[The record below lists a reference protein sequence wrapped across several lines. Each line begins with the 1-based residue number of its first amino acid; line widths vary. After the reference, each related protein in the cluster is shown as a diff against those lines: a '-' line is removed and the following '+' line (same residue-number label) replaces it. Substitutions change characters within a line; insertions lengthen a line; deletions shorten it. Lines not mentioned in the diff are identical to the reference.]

1 MDDRPLAAASR
12 QELSRAGE
20 LATPAGSNGA
30 PAQTQHSSETAT
42 KDAEHKKDEG
52 SVKETI
58 EQILVAFILAFVF
71 RAFVVEAF
79 VIPTGSM
86 APTLLGAHMRFTCDD
101 CGYQFDVNYNTGS
114 PDDMNIPSFAPGGQL
129 AICPN
134 CGYHIPA
141 RQRGDQA
148 FDPPVRY
155 GDRILVLKYLYLFE
169 DPKRWDVVVFK
180 SPDVPQRYDYQQN
193 YIKRLIGK
201 PNESIMIL
209 DGDIYVGDRDAQP
222 ERMKI
227 QHKPPQVQ
235 DAMWRIIYDNDY
247 HPRGELRSSG
257 QQTWHQPWMRR
268 GGGSGWDLGD
278 VTGTASNDGGRTFR
292 FDNTNGVGEI
302 FFNDEL
308 NQPMDVGLTRGGRYV
323 KSSALFDWLAYDV
336 DAGPP
341 FGGWSPVGDLKLD
354 FFYERLAGEGP
365 LRLVLTK
372 RDDVFVAEI
381 GPNSARLLRQDAAG
395 NDVELIPA
403 APIAQHGGPMH
414 VEFSNVD
421 YVVSLRIDGREVF
434 RTTDQQYSPDI
445 AGLLDAQRQSSLIA
459 KRPAIRIVASNQTAS
474 VKHLS
479 LWRDIYY
486 LSRGR
491 RPVDGEPYAAS
502 PDNIMRLGPDEFFV
516 MGDNSQISGDGRYWT
531 EPIDLPWEDL
541 HIEAGRVPARFMLGK
556 AFFVY
561 WPAGYRPM
569 ESLPALAPNFG
580 DMRFIH

>member
-1 MDDRPLAAASR
+1 
-12 QELSRAGE
+12 
-20 LATPAGSNGA
+20 
-30 PAQTQHSSETAT
+30 
-42 KDAEHKKDEG
+42 
-52 SVKETI
+52 
-58 EQILVAFILAFVF
+58 
-71 RAFVVEAF
+71 
-79 VIPTGSM
+79 
-86 APTLLGAHMRFTCDD
+86 MRFTCDD
-101 CGYQFDVNYNTGS
+101 CGYQFDVNFNTGS

-134 CGYHIPA
+134 CGFHIPA

-155 GDRILVLKYLYLFE
+155 GDRILVLKYLYLFQ

-193 YIKRLIGK
+193 YIKRLIGR
-201 PNESIMIL
+201 PNESVMIL
-209 DGDIYVGDRDAQP
+209 DGDIYVGDHNAPP
-222 ERMKI
+222 EQLKI
-227 QHKPPQVQ
+227 QRKPPRVQ
-235 DAMWRIIYDNDY
+235 DALWRIIFDNDY
-247 HPRGELRSSG
+247 HPRGEPRLSG
-257 QQTWHQPWMRR
+257 QLPWQQPWTRR

-278 VTGTASNDGGRTFR
+278 GTSAAVQEGGRTFR
-292 FDNTNGVGEI
+292 FDNPNGAGEI
-302 FFNDEL
+302 FFDDEL
-308 NQPMDVGLTRGGRYV
+308 NQPSDVGLTRGGRYV

-336 DAGPP
+336 DAGMP
-341 FGGWSPVGDLKLD
+341 FGGWTPVGDLKLD
-354 FFYERLAGEGP
+354 FFYERTAGDGP
-365 LRLVLTK
+365 LRLVLSK
-372 RDDVFVAEI
+372 RDDIFVAEI
-381 GPNSARLLRQDAAG
+381 TPNSARLLRQDAAG

-403 APIAQHGGPMH
+403 TPIAPRGGGPVN

-421 YVVSLRIDGREVF
+421 YRVTLRIDGRDVLQ
-434 RTTDQQYSPDI
+434 TNDQQYSPDI
-445 AGLLDAQRQSSLIA
+445 AGLLDAHRQSSLIA
-459 KRPAIRIVASNQTAS
+459 KRPKVRIIGANQTAS
-474 VKHLS
+474 IKHLS

-491 RPVDGEPYAAS
+491 RPVDGEPYAGA
-502 PDNIMRLGPDEFFV
+502 PDNIMRLGADEFFV

-541 HIEAGRVPARFMLGK
+541 HVDAGRVPGRFMLGK